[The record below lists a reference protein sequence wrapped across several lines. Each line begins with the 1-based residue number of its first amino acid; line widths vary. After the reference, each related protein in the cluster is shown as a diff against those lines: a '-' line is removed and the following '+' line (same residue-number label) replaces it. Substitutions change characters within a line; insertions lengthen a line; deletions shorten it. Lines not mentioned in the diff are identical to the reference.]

1 MEIFLLLSFLLLLG
15 VLIFMYLYFIVS
27 SEDPLLKYYYISNNK
42 VFAQQ
47 DLPEFTDLGVVSVH
61 NEGLSR
67 LKNIENNETFETSQ
81 NIKWRKHRLI
91 GKHFNHSNDPNCEVY
106 KSSPLTFGLRTVKP
120 IKMNEEITA
129 DYYPLQRFY
138 E

>member
-1 MEIFLLLSFLLLLG
+1 MEIFLLLLFLLLLCFAIY
-15 VLIFMYLYFIVS
+15 VFLYFIVS
-27 SEDPLLKYYYISNNK
+27 SEDPLLKYYYIRNNK

-47 DLPEFTDLGVVSVH
+47 DLPAFTDLGVISVH
-61 NEGLSR
+61 NEGLTR
-67 LKNIENNETFETSQ
+67 VKNIGNNELFETTQ

-91 GKHFNHSNDPNCEVY
+91 GKHFNHSENPNCEVY

-120 IKMNEEITA
+120 IKMNTEITA